1 MTTSTTTIT
10 VTKRDG
16 STKTVETPYSD
27 FEVIMVLR
35 RYVTEGKI
43 RSSFGADLADKGERY
58 GLSEKQA
65 AWAHILVI
73 EAETPA
79 PERVAVRQLDSIRGM
94 MEHAADEGL
103 KFQKI
108 NLTTEGGQ
116 RVRLGVAGARSK
128 NPGRIHISNGKSY
141 DDPGKIYHGFIDL
154 DGGFFPR
161 TEDKDVHDLLGT
173 FDSDPAAT
181 ASAYGRRT
189 GRCCFCGRELTDG
202 RSVAVGYGPICAP
215 RYGLPWGD
223 ITISSTCEVRADM
236 N

>member
-1 MTTSTTTIT
+1 MLHEPIG
-10 VTKRDG
+10 V
-16 STKTVETPYSD
+16 SD
-27 FEVIMVLR
+27 LLFTQLL
-35 RYVTEGKI
+35 
-43 RSSFGADLADKGERY
+43 GALVSMSELAPPRNKGGR
-58 GLSEKQA
+58 QA
-65 AWAHILVI
+65 HQHRC
-73 EAETPA
+73 P
-79 PERVAVRQLDSIRGM
+79 
-94 MEHAADEGL
+94 
-103 KFQKI
+103 
-108 NLTTEGGQ
+108 
-116 RVRLGVAGARSK
+116 K